1 MTYFKEVRIL
11 IPSTWSDNPSYV
23 SAVSE
28 SFQNSDVRIDN
39 PGEDSSFPNIN
50 RPYTA
55 KPTFCG
61 SQGLYIH
68 LTPEF
73 VTNGD
78 IANVYGGYDKV
89 LAHEWAHYRWGVF
102 DEYPQPGEQHFYDSS
117 SGQVEAVRCTKSI
130 TGTMATSDGEA
141 CIVPPDGYPGDNCR
155 FYDTRNSPQTASLM
169 YKQFL
174 DYISEFCDEDED
186 GNGNERLIHNAEAP
200 NRQNRYCEMKSVWQV
215 MTEHSDFVTS
225 QGTVNIQPTKFV
237 RVRQRPAR
245 YVIVIDNSASMF
257 ARLLPLRQ
265 AIYIFINEVLVD
277 GEELGLVNFNDN
289 GMVISNLTTV
299 NDNTRTTLFMDLPTQ
314 AEGATTIGGGVEKG
328 LDVLNTTGEINTL
341 GGRLIVLTDERRKTE
356 PFISDIINTT
366 GSVLIHTIAIGNEVD
381 QNLESLATR
390 TGGRQFLH
398 QDSSTALFDIFSQF
412 GVDLRGASA
421 EELVSEYIAN
431 FTMADG
437 LRRITF
443 VRDNTLRGGIT
454 IYVGVARELG
464 FGLGSE
470 DHFEVRLESPS
481 GRGSQSRFE
490 ISASLFIVETNSQEE
505 GMWTLTLQ
513 SKDPNALNVS
523 VLVLAETEEDLTN
536 LPITASGFWATSDLN
551 PPQVQTAFVSLSR
564 GYNPVIV
571 PEVEATVETPNGLKK
586 MKLYDDGIGED
597 IVQGD
602 GIYSGFLSSLDGTG
616 RYSAQFSIRGESQI
630 VNGARVGVGA
640 AVDPEKGQAEWNVT
654 YEPSG
659 DVQRTITGGSFTCN
673 NAMTCT
679 DSNNYGPY
687 QVNNLRRR
695 DFSTENRTVEL
706 TFTAPGANLMDG
718 RARSYDIRYST
729 SFEDFRSTFASGVT
743 LGTAENDEKP
753 YILSGNPNNPSM
765 ARNEEIYTIM
775 FPLRSVPETYFFAL
789 TATDGT
795 YISPP
800 SNIVSFNTRP
810 MVIPPTMPPFVGST
824 TLEPTDNNLLPILG
838 ASVFLLLLLL
848 LILLLLLLLIRI
860 RKKEKKTEDKIKAVT
875 DDEHFLGASKLE
887 SDTIH
892 RNENRHRYDHE
903 EDETRGS
910 GLVNTGGYSGAENR
924 GKGDHGKDDYR
935 RAHRTDLPNGRDPQ
949 IYNDTFRN
957 ALRAAQAERGH
968 DLAREAERMS
978 FPNGGFDHDIPA
990 NVRGQA
996 YDDGVRN
1003 AERQTN
1009 YNFLPGNPHALR
1021 NNVREA
1027 ELYQTGGDYN
1037 FLAVDSRQS
1046 DVLSHAQCVRNLSD
1060 YQFLPAE
1067 AQQYGDLR
1075 MANIEYANSNKNGER
1090 IRSTANLLEPS
1101 PQQGSRYHRV

>member
-11 IPSTWSDNPSYV
+11 IHLHAVNNPSYV

-28 SFQNSDVRIDN
+28 SFENSDVRIDN

-73 VTNGD
+73 VTDGD

-130 TGTMATSDGEA
+130 T
-141 CIVPPDGYPGDNCR
+141 
-155 FYDTRNSPQTASLM
+155 ASLM

-200 NRQNRYCEMKSVWQV
+200 NRQNRHCEMKSVWQV
-215 MTEHSDFVTS
+215 MKEHSDFVTS
-225 QGTVNIQPTKFV
+225 QGTVNIQRTEFV
-237 RVRQRPAR
+237 IVRQRPAR

-328 LDVLNTTGEINTL
+328 LDVLNTTGDINTL
-341 GGRLIVLTDERRKTE
+341 GGRLIVLTDGEENKDPR
-356 PFISDIINTT
+356 ISDIINTT
-366 GSVLIHTIAIGNEVD
+366 GSVLIHTIAIGDKVD

-412 GVDLRGASA
+412 GVDVRGASA

-431 FTMADG
+431 FTMAEG

-454 IYVGVARELG
+454 IYVGVVRGQG

-470 DHFEVRLESPS
+470 DLFEVRLESPS
-481 GRGSQSRFE
+481 GLVSQSRFE
-490 ISASLFIVETNSQEE
+490 VFASLFIVDTNSQEKYK
-505 GMWTLTLQ
+505 TLICFR
-513 SKDPNALNVS
+513 NW
-523 VLVLAETEEDLTN
+523 LT
-536 LPITASGFWATSDLN
+536 
-551 PPQVQTAFVSLSR
+551 

-597 IVQGD
+597 IVQGE
-602 GIYSGFLSSLDGTG
+602 G
-616 RYSAQFSIRGESQI
+616 QI

-659 DVQRTITGGSFTCN
+659 DVQRTITGGVLLVT
-673 NAMTCT
+673 ML
-679 DSNNYGPY
+679 DLYGNNYGPY
-687 QVNNLRRR
+687 RLIPSSEG
-695 DFSTENRTVEL
+695 FFEENRTLEL

-775 FPLRSVPETYFFAL
+775 FPLRSGRRKRKRRIRSKLLQTTNIFWVPQSWRVILFTGMRIVI
-789 TATDGT
+789 GT
-795 YISPP
+795 
-800 SNIVSFNTRP
+800 
-810 MVIPPTMPPFVGST
+810 T
-824 TLEPTDNNLLPILG
+824 TKRMKLEEV
-838 ASVFLLLLLL
+838 AW
-848 LILLLLLLLIRI
+848 LILEATLAQKTAERVTM
-860 RKKEKKTEDKIKAVT
+860 EKMI
-875 DDEHFLGASKLE
+875 
-887 SDTIH
+887 I
-892 RNENRHRYDHE
+892 E
-903 EDETRGS
+903 ELT
-910 GLVNTGGYSGAENR
+910 V
-924 GKGDHGKDDYR
+924 
-935 RAHRTDLPNGRDPQ
+935 Q
-949 IYNDTFRN
+949 IYRMVET
-957 ALRAAQAERGH
+957 LRFTMIPFGMLSERPKQKE
-968 DLAREAERMS
+968 DMILLEKQKECL
-978 FPNGGFDHDIPA
+978 FQNGGFDHDIPA

-1101 PQQGSRYHRV
+1101 PQQGVGTIEFKKGVFTMWCYLCPNPKDVLSAMLRCNGRGTRRHVSIVIVRASIQLGKVVVKIILSDQQNISN

>member
-28 SFQNSDVRIDN
+28 SFENSDVRIDN

-130 TGTMATSDGEA
+130 TGTLATLDGEA

-186 GNGNERLIHNAEAP
+186 ENSNERLIHNAEAP
-200 NRQNRYCEMKSVWQV
+200 NRQNRHCEMKSVWQV
-215 MTEHSDFVTS
+215 MKEHSDFVRS

-245 YVIVIDNSASMF
+245 YVLVIDNSASMF

-277 GEELGLVNFNDN
+277 GEELGLVSFNN
-289 GMVISNLTTV
+289 IAIAIRNLTTI
-299 NDNTRTTLFMDLPTQ
+299 NDITRNTIFMDLPTQ
-314 AEGATTIGGGVEKG
+314 ATGATTIGGGVQKG
-328 LDVLNTTGEINTL
+328 LEVLNTTGEINTL
-341 GGRLIVLTDERRKTE
+341 GGRLIVLTDGEENKK

-366 GSVLIHTIAIGNEVD
+366 GSVLIHTIAIGEQVD
-381 QNLESLATR
+381 QNLESLAIR

-412 GVDLRGASA
+412 GVDMRGANA

-431 FTMADG
+431 FTMAEG

-454 IYVGVARELG
+454 IYVGVVRELG
-464 FGLGSE
+464 FGLDNE
-470 DHFEVRLESPS
+470 ILFEVRLESPS
-481 GRGSQSRFE
+481 GRVSQSRFE
-490 ISASLFIVETNSQEE
+490 VSASLFIVETNSQEE
-505 GMWTLTLQ
+505 GIWTLTLQ
-513 SKDPNALNVS
+513 SKDSNSLNVS
-523 VLVLAETEEDLTN
+523 VLVLAETVEDLTT
-536 LPITASGFWATSDLN
+536 LPITASGFWATSDLI

-564 GYNPVIV
+564 GYNPVIG
-571 PEVEATVETPNGLKK
+571 PDVEATVETPNGLKK

-616 RYSAQFSIRGESQI
+616 RYSAQFSIRGEGQI

-687 QVNNLRRR
+687 RVNNLHRR
-695 DFSTENRTVEL
+695 DFLAENRTVEL
-706 TFTAPGANLMDG
+706 IFAAPGANLMDG
-718 RARSYDIRYST
+718 RARSYVIRYST
-729 SFEDFRSTFASGVT
+729 SFDEFRGTFASGVT
-743 LGTAENDEKP
+743 LGTVENDEIP
-753 YILSGNPNNPSM
+753 YILTGNPNIPSM

-775 FPLRSVPETYFFAL
+775 LPLRSEDETYFFAL

-800 SNIVSFNTRP
+800 SNVVSVKLRAVVRATDRP
-810 MVIPPTMPPFVGST
+810 DAASST
-824 TLEPTDNNLLPILG
+824 TVQPTPNPKRNLLAIIIPI
-838 ASVFLLLLLL
+838 SVALQ
-848 LILLLLLLLIRI
+848 LIIDI
-860 RKKEKKTEDKIKAVT
+860 
-875 DDEHFLGASKLE
+875 F
-887 SDTIH
+887 
-892 RNENRHRYDHE
+892 
-903 EDETRGS
+903 
-910 GLVNTGGYSGAENR
+910 GL
-924 GKGDHGKDDYR
+924 
-935 RAHRTDLPNGRDPQ
+935 
-949 IYNDTFRN
+949 
-957 ALRAAQAERGH
+957 
-968 DLAREAERMS
+968 
-978 FPNGGFDHDIPA
+978 
-990 NVRGQA
+990 
-996 YDDGVRN
+996 
-1003 AERQTN
+1003 
-1009 YNFLPGNPHALR
+1009 
-1021 NNVREA
+1021 
-1027 ELYQTGGDYN
+1027 
-1037 FLAVDSRQS
+1037 
-1046 DVLSHAQCVRNLSD
+1046 C
-1060 YQFLPAE
+1060 
-1067 AQQYGDLR
+1067 QY
-1075 MANIEYANSNKNGER
+1075 
-1090 IRSTANLLEPS
+1090 
-1101 PQQGSRYHRV
+1101 V